1 MAQFG
6 TPGAESFHE
15 VTADSMNTS
24 LLVST
29 AGPRGPYVLRTP
41 EMLRDTGS
49 VLGACKEY
57 EVLAKLQETAVDAP
71 EPVVLCGRVGCR
83 GAVPRDDTP

>member
-29 AGPRGPYVLRTP
+29 AGPGGRYVLWTP
-41 EMLRDTGS
+41 GMLRDTES
-49 VLGACKEY
+49 VLGVHE
-57 EVLAKLQETAVDAP
+57 E
-71 EPVVLCGRVGCR
+71 
-83 GAVPRDDTP
+83 